1 MTRTPEK
8 AFENVVESQGNLNYV
23 YIEHGGQKLRVHYVD
38 QGHRNGKV
46 RDMLRGVQ
54 SSGLNVVRVVRP
66 TEIQLKKCCD
76 ILKLNYCKQVFF
88 SHSIYLLDDFCQ

>member
-54 SSGLNVVRVVRP
+54 CSGLN
-66 TEIQLKKCCD
+66 
-76 ILKLNYCKQVFF
+76 
-88 SHSIYLLDDFCQ
+88 